1 MAGPRPLLRRI
12 LRLAAAFAVAACA
25 CFPAPVSGIRKD
37 SFIEP
42 IICRSTVQG
51 RHLISDDNGN
61 TPVPLSCLDYF
72 SCQCCTILQP
82 FLTDKPLSL
91 VGYVC
96 SALSINPWSHC
107 CPTTRDRFSCQ
118 GCKLDLQCCNS
129 YEYCVSC
136 CLNPS
141 KTKKEDVLKLKVAKP
156 VTAGTYTNVFDFCMG
171 RCRHN
176 SASVVHENAYASD
189 FHHCFA
195 MQQNSSGSTESSSV
209 SKLLGINVVVG
220 RPGESCSLVCKVR
233 GQSCVPSRLSVLNKC
248 EILQKYMRC
257 KSGCFRSLGPD
268 QPAEVVDEAPTSLN
282 PGACLYMQMDERLTC
297 DGSHQH
303 TRRLCPCA

>member
-1 MAGPRPLLRRI
+1 MSDPRPLLRRI
-12 LRLAAAFAVAACA
+12 LHLAAAFSVAACA
-25 CFPAPVSGIRKD
+25 CFPGPVSGIRKD
-37 SFIEP
+37 IGFIEP
-42 IICRSTVQG
+42 IMCRSTVQG
-51 RHLISDDNGN
+51 RHLISDDNG
-61 TPVPLSCLDYF
+61 
-72 SCQCCTILQP
+72 
-82 FLTDKPLSL
+82 
-91 VGYVC
+91 YVC
-96 SALSINPWSHC
+96 SAISINPWSHC

-141 KTKKEDVLKLKVAKP
+141 KTKREDVLKLKVAKP

-171 RCRHN
+171 RCRHS

-189 FHHCFA
+189 FHHCFSV
-195 MQQNSSGSTESSSV
+195 QQNSSGSVESSFV

>member
-1 MAGPRPLLRRI
+1 MACPPPLPRRI
-12 LRLAAAFAVAACA
+12 LNLAAAIAVAAYA
-25 CFPAPVSGIRKD
+25 CFPAPVSGIR
-37 SFIEP
+37 
-42 IICRSTVQG
+42 
-51 RHLISDDNGN
+51 
-61 TPVPLSCLDYF
+61 
-72 SCQCCTILQP
+72 
-82 FLTDKPLSL
+82 
-91 VGYVC
+91 
-96 SALSINPWSHC
+96 
-107 CPTTRDRFSCQ
+107 
-118 GCKLDLQCCNS
+118 GCKHDLQCCNS

-156 VTAGTYTNVFDFCMG
+156 VTAG
-171 RCRHN
+171 
-176 SASVVHENAYASD
+176 
-189 FHHCFA
+189 
-195 MQQNSSGSTESSSV
+195 STEPSSV

-257 KSGCFRSLGPD
+257 KSGCFHSLGPD

>member
-1 MAGPRPLLRRI
+1 MAGPRPLPRRI
-12 LRLAAAFAVAACA
+12 LRLAASIAVAFACL
-25 CFPAPVSGIRKD
+25 PTPVSGIRKD
-37 SFIEP
+37 IGFIEP
-42 IICRSTVQG
+42 IMCRSTVQG
-51 RHLISDDNGN
+51 RHLISDDN
-61 TPVPLSCLDYF
+61 
-72 SCQCCTILQP
+72 
-82 FLTDKPLSL
+82 
-91 VGYVC
+91 GYVC

-107 CPTTRDRFSCQ
+107 CPTMGDRFSCQ
-118 GCKLDLQCCNS
+118 GCKHDLQCCNS

-156 VTAGTYTNVFDFCMG
+156 VTAGTYTNVFDFCTG
-171 RCRHN
+171 RCRHS

-189 FHHCFA
+189 FHHCFSV
-195 MQQNSSGSTESSSV
+195 QQNSSGSTEAISV
-209 SKLLGINVVVG
+209 AKLLGINVVVG

-268 QPAEVVDEAPTSLN
+268 QPAEVVVEAPTSLRIKY
-282 PGACLYMQMDERLTC
+282 AET
-297 DGSHQH
+297 
-303 TRRLCPCA
+303 

>member
-1 MAGPRPLLRRI
+1 M
-12 LRLAAAFAVAACA
+12 
-25 CFPAPVSGIRKD
+25 
-37 SFIEP
+37 
-42 IICRSTVQG
+42 
-51 RHLISDDNGN
+51 
-61 TPVPLSCLDYF
+61 SC
-72 SCQCCTILQP
+72 
-82 FLTDKPLSL
+82 
-91 VGYVC
+91 YVC

-107 CPTTRDRFSCQ
+107 CSRTGARFSCQ
-118 GCKLDLQCCNS
+118 GCKLDLLCCNS

-141 KTKKEDVLKLKVAKP
+141 KTKKGDVLKP

-171 RCRHN
+171 RCRHS

-189 FHHCFA
+189 FHHCFSVK
-195 MQQNSSGSTESSSV
+195 QNSSGSIESSSV
-209 SKLLGINVVVG
+209 SRLLGINAIVG

-233 GQSCVPSRLSVLNKC
+233 GQSCVRIRLSVLNKC

-257 KSGCFRSLGPD
+257 KSGSFRSLGLD
-268 QPAEVVDEAPTSLN
+268 QPAEVVDEAPTNLN

>member
-1 MAGPRPLLRRI
+1 MAGPRPLPRRI
-12 LRLAAAFAVAACA
+12 LRLAVSIAVAAFA
-25 CFPAPVSGIRKD
+25 FLPTPVSGIRKD
-37 SFIEP
+37 IGFVEP
-42 IICRSTVQG
+42 IMCRSTVQG
-51 RHLISDDNGN
+51 RHLISDDN
-61 TPVPLSCLDYF
+61 
-72 SCQCCTILQP
+72 
-82 FLTDKPLSL
+82 
-91 VGYVC
+91 GYVC

-107 CPTTRDRFSCQ
+107 CPTTADRFSCQ
-118 GCKLDLQCCNS
+118 GCKHDLQCCNS

-141 KTKKEDVLKLKVAKP
+141 KTKKEDVLKLKEH
-156 VTAGTYTNVFDFCMG
+156 TQMFLI
-171 RCRHN
+171 
-176 SASVVHENAYASD
+176 SAWEDAAIALQVWFMENAYASD
-189 FHHCFA
+189 FHHCFSV
-195 MQQNSSGSTESSSV
+195 QQNSSGSTESSSV

-257 KSGCFRSLGPD
+257 KSGCFHSLGPY
-268 QPAEVVDEAPTSLN
+268 QPAEVVVEAPTSLN